1 MSSSSQSLLRR
12 EGERLGRGP
21 VSSPRTAF
29 GPRQGGSRTRGPV
42 RTGGRESAPARDR
55 VPWHE
60 PSGGIV
66 RYLPLSVLATVSV
79 TVLPAV
85 LADLIVPV
93 GGLAGALL
101 SVLCAVLLSLLF
113 ATAESQAWKRLHGAR
128 GFLYAD
134 LMLWGFARRVWA
146 ERRVKRLGA
155 AYRAAVGSDGVVRVE
170 LLEGLGR
177 LLEVRNPYTY
187 GHCRRVARHAE
198 RIARTM
204 RLGPAEVAE
213 IRTAALVH
221 DVGKIYTPVEIL
233 HKEGP
238 LDDEEF
244 EIVQRHA
251 VDGADMLAPVR
262 DPRLVDIV
270 RHHHERS
277 DGSGYPDGLSGEEI
291 PLGARIIA
299 VADTFDAITSHR
311 PYRRARSQREALGV
325 LQSEAGRLLD
335 AGAVEAF
342 VRGCSPRRSIASVS
356 LAGAVSARIADTLQL
371 LPGGL
376 LGGASVAGILP
387 AAGAAGL
394 LALTPGARYERAP
407 RAAAN
412 QPASALQA
420 AFPGALEGAPAAVS
434 GPAPPAAT
442 GAPSSGRGG
451 ARTVPVRPRS
461 TGVVPPAA
469 VTPIPVPGTE
479 PGSGGG
485 VSSQPSGAGSSPP
498 AGGSGPVSSLP
509 EAPGET
515 PAVETPSVPPVK
527 VPPVSVPP
535 VGVPPVS
542 TPSLTTPQVSAGPL
556 TVPSVTVPSVTV
568 KVPSVP
574 GVSLPGGGSSPG
586 S

>member
-1 MSSSSQSLLRR
+1 
-12 EGERLGRGP
+12 
-21 VSSPRTAF
+21 VTA
-29 GPRQGGSRTRGPV
+29 
-42 RTGGRESAPARDR
+42 A
-55 VPWHE
+55 
-60 PSGGIV
+60 
-66 RYLPLSVLATVSV
+66 
-79 TVLPAV
+79 PAV
-85 LADLIVPV
+85 LAGLIVPA

-101 SVLCAVLLSLLF
+101 SVLCAVLLSLAF
-113 ATAESQAWKRLHGAR
+113 AAAESQIWKRVHGAR
-128 GFLYAD
+128 GLIYSD
-134 LMLWGFARRVWA
+134 LMLWGFARRLWA
-146 ERRVKRLGA
+146 ERRVKQLGA

-204 RLGPAEVAE
+204 RLGPNEVAE

-221 DVGKIYTPVEIL
+221 DVGKIYTPVEVL

-244 EIVQRHA
+244 EIVKRHA

-262 DPRLVDIV
+262 DPKLVDIV
-270 RHHHERS
+270 RHHHERL
-277 DGSGYPDGLSGEEI
+277 DGSGYPDGLSGEQI

-325 LQSEAGRLLD
+325 LEAEAGRLLD
-335 AGAVEAF
+335 AASVEAF
-342 VRGCSPRRSIASVS
+342 ARGCSPRRSIASVS
-356 LAGAVSARIADTLQL
+356 LAGAVSARIADALQL

-394 LALTPGARYERAP
+394 LAVTPGVRYERAA

-412 QPASALQA
+412 QPASALGA
-420 AFPGALEGAPAAVS
+420 AFPGALEGAQQ
-434 GPAPPAAT
+434 
-442 GAPSSGRGG
+442 GAPVGG
-451 ARTVPVRPRS
+451 APTAGNGHVRVVPVPRR
-461 TGVVPPAA
+461 TAGGAPAS
-469 VTPIPVPGTE
+469 PIPLPGTE
-479 PGSGGG
+479 PGTGGG
-485 VSSQPSGAGSSPP
+485 ATTQPSSSGSTPP
-498 AGGSGPVSSLP
+498 AGGGGPVSSLP
-509 EAPGET
+509 RET
-515 PAVETPSVPPVK
+515 PSVETPSLPPGKVPPVTVPPLK
-527 VPPVSVPP
+527 IPPVSVPP
-535 VGVPPVS
+535 V
-542 TPSLTTPQVSAGPL
+542 TTPQVGAGPV
-556 TVPSVTVPSVTV
+556 TVPSVTVPSVTL
-568 KVPSVP
+568 KAPNVP